1 MAEITLNNIIDAIK
15 SVPKTNI
22 VTYLD
27 EFVDN
32 KVGTYQSYSK
42 MYRRGFV
49 FKQFPNLKEMFDYI
63 DEVTNSNVSM
73 QNWADRTL
81 KDNNNT
87 FEKFN
92 NNINTTNPKLIETQN
107 VVSSLITNIKSYVN
121 IGGLYEKDRIIASQ
135 DKRGFFDFSLAS
147 QGLYRPI
154 EFYSSLLKEEIESGK
169 IDNPFKALGLTDG
182 VVSPD
187 KVEKLNEIFIYRG
200 VGKSYQCERRQRGS
214 TKVFNEFSDICYL
227 GNTTEGVIVP
237 KNKSNDKIFNGK
249 DKIRLKYASSNKKSY
264 LIFKKKKDSTKYVDI
279 FCAYNFTRAKNGVRV
294 LSIIPALLVAGALEE
309 YGIQV
314 RISILRLGSD
324 NDVSTTISIPLKE
337 YNESLM
343 LAFDR
348 ITNVIGEKES
358 GQSVL
363 GFLKGVIQTTTNQAP
378 KIDSKSTAFG
388 SIAYWEESYMVDM
401 MQRYKNW
408 ASANKDQP
416 FINSKVAN
424 PNFQFGIPTMVQ
436 NERGIRNQFKGEI
449 GDVLTYDD
457 ILLNLP
463 SIIFKFYYYMDF
475 LAIEMLDMAEF
486 TNQIVTRYVNDKNF
500 REFFELP
507 NDKNELKDIIRRYI
521 RGILTEKYFK
531 ITGGEYAD
539 NEEQKTEKD
548 NSFDSKIKVLN
559 ESLNTIL

>member
-1 MAEITLNNIIDAIK
+1 MAEITINNIIDAIK

-22 VTYLD
+22 VTYLN

-32 KVGTYQSYSK
+32 KVGTYQNYSK

-63 DEVTNSNVSM
+63 DEVKNSNVSM

-324 NDVSTTISIPLKE
+324 SDVSTTISIPLKE
-337 YNESLM
+337 Y
-343 LAFDR
+343 
-348 ITNVIGEKES
+348 
-358 GQSVL
+358 
-363 GFLKGVIQTTTNQAP
+363 
-378 KIDSKSTAFG
+378 
-388 SIAYWEESYMVDM
+388 
-401 MQRYKNW
+401 
-408 ASANKDQP
+408 
-416 FINSKVAN
+416 
-424 PNFQFGIPTMVQ
+424 
-436 NERGIRNQFKGEI
+436 KGEI
-449 GDVLTYDD
+449 GEVLTYDD

-500 REFFELP
+500 REFFEVP

-539 NEEQKTEKD
+539 NKEQKTEKD